1 MSAPAVR
8 ERFATG
14 MAWAVDK
21 QSGEPVYVG
30 KLGGEHTGLRCN
42 CICPAC
48 DARLQAVG
56 VGHADPRR
64 APFFRH
70 HQAEQG
76 PGCKF
81 RMAEMAALR
90 LLFQSGLIEI
100 PAPRKHS
107 EYRGASGR
115 LYPAERVGE
124 AIEEAVVERRLISAA
139 QAILTLASGRQVALV
154 LRGHQD
160 VGELGSVFAVIEVQ
174 VSDPEVA
181 LLSPEEILARSELR
195 GEWLHLVK
203 HHNDQQVQQLADD
216 AARAQAAELYD
227 IDPTELGLP
236 VGATA
241 KQASE
246 SLIHWAVKDALLR
259 LGTLMAPGFHGSA
272 SATAMDG
279 TLHTVE
285 VTVPPTMLRV
295 SDVVDEVLLD
305 GYKPDILC
313 SATAVSGDLGQFRL
327 VVEVALTS
335 KVTATKLALVERDGL
350 ACIELDVRRFAE
362 GSQRVPLSRLVEL
375 VRTDLACKAW
385 LHHPQIGAWM
395 RLAQAKAEQARD
407 EADRRAAAARQAALA
422 ERRREEERARAEART
437 AERKASWVSTLG
449 REQTL
454 QELRLV
460 LERRWASEMLITSN
474 GMTWDEGEFEQLA
487 QSNLAPH
494 RLGRLITAQGGVAWR
509 LSEIVKCIRGERQSL
524 DLSAVVGVDYGLMR
538 WDLEP
543 WLGLF
548 YLAIEHYKVDVEADQ
563 VAEHLAGSQAVLASL
578 RSGKAVH
585 ARPGGYDEVLTG
597 LFPELRDV
605 LELELGTLEYS
616 KRVERERAA
625 AATAAKAAQ
634 EAEAE
639 AAAAAEALRK
649 ADEAA
654 ERERQRLPNAVSLVC
669 YQMAWKPNRWVP
681 KSAEQAVEFLRYSP
695 HKDADQWTRDLV
707 ADGWRARA
715 ASHEFKEWFGSTQ
728 FPSVEAVALAR
739 GALEAAFL
747 IEIRRH

>member
-1 MSAPAVR
+1 MIAPQVP

-30 KLGGEHTGLRCN
+30 KLNGEHTGLRCA

-56 VGHADPRR
+56 VGAADRRR

-70 HQAEQG
+70 HKAEQG
-76 PGCKF
+76 PRCKY
-81 RMAEMAALR
+81 RVAELAALR
-90 LLFQSGLIEI
+90 LLAESGLIEI

-107 EYRGASGR
+107 KYLGASGR
-115 LYPAERVGE
+115 LYPAEHVGE
-124 AIEEAVVERRLISAA
+124 AIEERIVEHRLISAE
-139 QAILTLASGRQVALV
+139 QAMLTLASGRQVALV
-154 LRGHQD
+154 LRGRQD
-160 VGELGSVFAVIEVQ
+160 VGELGSVFAVIEVH

-181 LLSPEEILARSELR
+181 LLAPEEILARAELR
-195 GEWLHLVK
+195 GEWLHVVR
-203 HHNDQQVQQLADD
+203 HHDDDRAQRLADD
-216 AARAQAAELYD
+216 AARAKALEQLD
-227 IDPTELGLP
+227 IDPAELDLP

-241 KQASE
+241 KQVSE
-246 SLIHWAVKDALLR
+246 TLIHREVKKALLR
-259 LGTLMAPGFHGSA
+259 LGTLFAPGFHDHVSA
-272 SATAMDG
+272 VAKDG

-285 VTVPPTMLRV
+285 ISVPPAMLRV
-295 SDVVDEVLLD
+295 SDVADEVLLD

-313 SATAVSGDLGQFRL
+313 SATAMTGELGQFRL
-327 VVEVALTS
+327 VVEVAFTN
-335 KVTATKLALVERDGL
+335 KVSAAKLARIERDGL
-350 ACIELDVRRFAE
+350 ACIEIDVLRFTDGGRRIPV
-362 GSQRVPLSRLVEL
+362 SQLPEL
-375 VRTDLACKAW
+375 VRSDLSCKSW
-385 LHHPQIGAWM
+385 LHHPRIREWM
-395 RLAQAKAEQARD
+395 RLAQDKADLARD
-407 EADRRAAAARQAALA
+407 EADRRKAAADLAALA
-422 ERRREEERARAEART
+422 ERRREEERARAEARK

-487 QSNLAPH
+487 LANLSPL

-524 DLSAVVGVDYGLMR
+524 DLSAIVGVDYGLMR

-548 YLAIEHYKVDVEADQ
+548 YLAIEHYKVDVVADQ

-605 LELELGTLEYS
+605 LELELGTLAYS

-625 AATAAKAAQ
+625 AAAAARAAH

-639 AAAAAEALRK
+639 AAAAAEAQRK

-654 ERERQRLPNAVSLVC
+654 ERERQRLPNAVNLVC
-669 YQMAWKPNRWVP
+669 YQMVWKPNLKVP
-681 KSAEQAVEFLRYSP
+681 KTADEAVEFLAYSQ
-695 HKDADQWTRDLV
+695 HKGADQWTKDLV
-707 ADGWRARA
+707 VDGWRARA
-715 ASHEFKEWFGSTQ
+715 ASQDFKQWFGSTQ
-728 FPSVEAVALAR
+728 FPSVEAVAQAR